1 MKALVVDDDRVFAD
15 IVAFALRREGFEVS
29 QAYDGMSALHQWSEE
44 KPDLLVLDINLPIMN
59 GFTVCQRIRAEA
71 DTPIIL
77 LTVRCD
83 DEDIIHGLEAGAD
96 VYMTKPFS
104 PRQLVA
110 RARAILRRS
119 QPARAAEADRVNGCL
134 PIPDNWFGLPG
145 FSRKRVLTPLER
157 RLLECLE
164 TCPGQALSFETVIQ
178 EVWGE
183 RGGDR
188 TALRQLVH
196 RLRLKLEPDPEH
208 PLYIQTVPG
217 IGYKLADF
225 PLADHSV
232 I

>member
-1 MKALVVDDDRVFAD
+1 VKALVVDDDRVFAD
-15 IVAFALRREGFEVS
+15 VVAFALRREGFEVS
-29 QAYDGMSALHQWSEE
+29 QAYDGLSALHRWSTE
-44 KPDLLVLDINLPIMN
+44 KPDLLVLDVNLPVLN

-83 DEDIIHGLEAGAD
+83 DEDIIYGLETGAD

-119 QPARAAEADRVNGCL
+119 RPAREMEADRANGCL
-134 PIPDNWFGLPG
+134 PIPENWFGLHG

-157 RLLECLE
+157 KLLECLE
-164 TCPGQALSFETVIQ
+164 TCPGQTLSFETIIQ

-183 RGGDR
+183 QGSDR
-188 TALRQLVH
+188 TSLRQLVR
-196 RLRLKLEPDPEH
+196 RLRLKLEPDPAH
-208 PLYIQTVPG
+208 PLYIRTIPG
-217 IGYKLADF
+217 IGYQLAAF
-225 PLADHSV
+225 P
-232 I
+232 